1 MRIKEALKY
10 GLLNGLDST
19 VIRQKISARIW
30 SKSSEVTREVNVS
43 NLVRGQTNKKIDNLV
58 IVVCE
63 ETGVSP
69 DFLFGY
75 DKETKTFSHE

>member
-19 VIRQKISARIW
+19 VIRQKIAARLW

-58 IVVCE
+58 TTICE

-75 DKETKTFSHE
+75 DMETKTFSHE